1 MTKWVNNSAWNALL
15 AKINTANK
23 VLILPSFT
31 TDLATANSQAL
42 GSAPYSP
49 GVVTFQTRGSER
61 LADMPEVRNI
71 SVTKT
76 GTAGHVAYVNNTEML
91 FVTDIAGQAVT
102 QGGTA
107 NLTGVQLKAEDI

>member
-61 LADMPEVRNI
+61 LADMPQVQNI
-71 SVTKT
+71 NIAKT
-76 GTAGHVAYVNNTEML
+76 GTVSHVAYVNASEIL
-91 FVTDIAGQAVT
+91 FVTDVAGQTVT

>member
-23 VLILPSFT
+23 VLILPSYTNDF
-31 TDLATANSQAL
+31 ATANNQKL
-42 GSAPYSP
+42 GEGSYSP
-49 GVVTFQTRGSER
+49 AALTFPTAGERVVT
-61 LADMPEVRNI
+61 LPAI
-71 SVTKT
+71 SSMGITKT
-76 GTAGHVAYVNNTEML
+76 GQATHVAYVNGSEIL
-91 FVTDIAGQAVT
+91 FVTDIAGQTVT

>member
-31 TDLATANSQAL
+31 NDYNTANSQKLGEGSYATTAL
-42 GSAPYSP
+42 TFPASGER
-49 GVVTFQTRGSER
+49 VVTLPAVNGI
-61 LADMPEVRNI
+61 NI
-71 SVTKT
+71 TKT
-76 GTAGHVAYVNNTEML
+76 GQAGHVAYVNGSEIL
-91 FVTDIAGQAVT
+91 FVTDIAGQSVV

>member
-23 VLILPSFT
+23 VFILPSYT
-31 TDLATANSQAL
+31 NDYNTANSQKL
-42 GSAPYSP
+42 GEGSYSP
-49 GVVTFQTRGSER
+49 TSQSFPATGERVVTLPAVNGI
-61 LADMPEVRNI
+61 NI
-71 SVTKT
+71 TKT
-76 GTAGHVAYVNNTEML
+76 GTASHVAYVNGTEIL
-91 FVTDIAGQAVT
+91 FVTDITGQAVT

>member
-23 VLILPSFT
+23 VFILPSYT
-31 TDLATANSQAL
+31 NDYNTANNQKL
-42 GSAPYSP
+42 GEGSYNPTTLTFPSA
-49 GVVTFQTRGSER
+49 GERVVTLPAVS
-61 LADMPEVRNI
+61 NI
-71 SVTKT
+71 SISRT
-76 GTAGHVAYVNNTEML
+76 GNASHVAYVKDSEIL

>member
-1 MTKWVNNSAWNALL
+1 MTKWVNNSAWDALL

-23 VLILPSFT
+23 VFILPQYT
-31 TDLATANSQAL
+31 NDYNTANNQKL
-42 GSAPYSP
+42 GEGSYTPTTLTFPSA
-49 GVVTFQTRGSER
+49 GERVVTLPAVS
-61 LADMPEVRNI
+61 NI
-71 SVTKT
+71 NIRET
-76 GTAGHVAYVNNTEML
+76 GNASHVAYLSGSEIL

>member
-23 VLILPSFT
+23 VLILPRYINDYT
-31 TDLATANSQAL
+31 TAVNEKLGEGSYTTASQTFPTA
-42 GSAPYSP
+42 GER
-49 GVVTFQTRGSER
+49 VVTLNS
-61 LADMPEVRNI
+61 ANNI

-76 GTAGHVAYVNNTEML
+76 GTATHVAYVKDTEVL

>member
-23 VLILPSFT
+23 VFILPSYT
-31 TDLATANSQAL
+31 NDYNTANSQKL
-42 GSAPYSP
+42 GEGSYSP
-49 GVVTFQTRGSER
+49 TSQSFPSTGERVVTLPAVNGI
-61 LADMPEVRNI
+61 NI
-71 SVTKT
+71 TKT
-76 GTAGHVAYVNNTEML
+76 GTATHVAYVNGTEML

>member
-23 VLILPSFT
+23 VFILPRYINDYT
-31 TDLATANSQAL
+31 TASNEKL
-42 GSAPYSP
+42 GEGSYSP
-49 GVVTFQTRGSER
+49 TALTFPTAGERVVTLPTVSGI
-61 LADMPEVRNI
+61 NI
-71 SVTKT
+71 ART
-76 GTAGHVAYVNNTEML
+76 GQANHVAYVNGSEIL
-91 FVTDIAGQAVT
+91 FVTDITGQTVT

>member
-23 VLILPSFT
+23 ILILPSYT
-31 TDLATANSQAL
+31 NDYNTANSQKL
-42 GSAPYSP
+42 GEGAYSTSSQTFP
-49 GVVTFQTRGSER
+49 TTGERVVT
-61 LADMPEVRNI
+61 LNPANNL

-76 GTAGHVAYVNNTEML
+76 GTATHVAYVNGTEVL

>member
-23 VLILPSFT
+23 VFILPRYINDYT
-31 TDLATANSQAL
+31 TANDEKL
-42 GSAPYSP
+42 GAGSYSP
-49 GVVTFQTRGSER
+49 TSLTFPTAGERVVTLPPVSGI
-61 LADMPEVRNI
+61 NI
-71 SVTKT
+71 ART
-76 GTAGHVAYVNNTEML
+76 GQANHVAYVNGSEIL
-91 FVTDIAGQAVT
+91 FVTDVTAQTVT

>member
-23 VLILPSFT
+23 VLILPQYTNDFS
-31 TDLATANSQAL
+31 TANNQKL
-42 GSAPYSP
+42 GEGSYSTSP
-49 GVVTFQTRGSER
+49 QTFPTAGERVVT
-61 LADMPEVRNI
+61 LNPANNL

-76 GTAGHVAYVNNTEML
+76 GTATHVAYVNGTEML
-91 FVTDIAGQAVT
+91 FVTDITGQSVT

>member
-23 VLILPSFT
+23 VLILPRYINDYT
-31 TDLATANSQAL
+31 TANNEKL
-42 GSAPYSP
+42 GEGSYTPTTSTFPTA
-49 GVVTFQTRGSER
+49 GERVVT
-61 LADMPEVRNI
+61 LAAANNLG
-71 SVTKT
+71 VTKT
-76 GTAGHVAYVNNTEML
+76 GTATHVAYVNGTEVL

>member
-23 VLILPSFT
+23 VLILPSFI

-49 GVVTFQTRGSER
+49 GTVTFQTRGSER
-61 LADMPEVRNI
+61 LADMPEVKNI

-76 GTAGHVAYVNNTEML
+76 GAASHVAYVNSSEIL
-91 FVTDIAGQAVT
+91 FVTDITGQTVT

>member
-31 TDLATANSQAL
+31 TDLTTANNQAL

-49 GVVTFQTRGSER
+49 GTVTFQNRGSER
-61 LADMPEVRNI
+61 LADMPEVKNI
-71 SVTKT
+71 SIIKT
-76 GTAGHVAYVNNTEML
+76 GTAGHVAYVNASEIL
-91 FVTDIAGQAVT
+91 FITDITGQSVT